1 MSQNL
6 RIGLYVCHCG
16 LNIAG
21 VVDVKEICDYASS
34 LSGVVIA
41 KDHKYACS
49 DPGQALIKNDIDEYD
64 LDRVVVASCS
74 PRMHESTFRRVLE
87 EAGLNPYM
95 LEMVNIREQCSWVHI
110 GEPEKATEK
119 AKSLVRMAVVRSK
132 RLQPLEI
139 RKVKALRSALVIG
152 GGIAGMN
159 AAQDLADIGFKVYL
173 VEKSESIGGNM
184 TKLDKT
190 FPTMDCSICVEGPKM
205 VDVFRSTNIEVI
217 SLAEVVSVEGFV
229 GNFTVKVR
237 KNPRY
242 VIAENCTGCGE
253 CEEAC
258 PIEMPNEW
266 GINMDV
272 RRAISIPFP
281 QAVPL
286 VYTRNKEH
294 CIDCYKCVEV
304 CGERRAIDFNQEPEE
319 IELNV
324 GAIIV
329 AIGFDFFDSSS
340 LQEYGFGSYSN
351 VISSIEMERLLNAS
365 GPTRGK
371 LLRASDGKIPKR
383 IGFIQCVGSRDER
396 IGNLYCSNACCLNSI
411 KLALQVKEKYPES
424 EVFIF
429 YNDIRA
435 YGKGF
440 EEVYKKAR
448 ESFITFVRAI
458 PPEIKENDATG
469 NLTIAVQD
477 DSLGKLVEFEMDL
490 VVLAVG
496 MVPRDSSVPLSK
508 VLHIP
513 ISSDGFFL
521 EAHPKLRPVDTHTA
535 GIFLA
540 GACQGPK
547 NIHDSVQQ
555 GKAAASGAASL
566 LSKGE
571 IRIESTIAHVNQEL
585 CIGCSLCEEAC
596 PYGAVKAENG
606 KSIITDVL
614 CRGCGV
620 CAPSCPERAITM
632 KHFTDEEVLA
642 QVITAFQR

>member
-1 MSQNL
+1 
-6 RIGLYVCHCG
+6 

-21 VVDVKEICDYASS
+21 VVDVKEVCEYASS
-34 LSGVVIA
+34 LSGMVLA

-49 DPGQALIKNDIDEYD
+49 DPGQALIKNDIKEYD

-74 PRMHESTFRRVLE
+74 PRMHEATFRRVLE

-110 GEPEKATEK
+110 GEPEKATDK
-119 AKSLVRMAVVRSK
+119 AKSLIRMAVVRSK
-132 RLQPLEI
+132 LLEPLDVKEV
-139 RKVKALRSALVIG
+139 KVLRNVLVIG

-159 AAQDLADIGFKVYL
+159 AAIDLADIGFKVYL
-173 VEKSESIGGNM
+173 VEKSETIGGNM

-205 VDVFRSTNIEVI
+205 VDVNRNANIEVI
-217 SLAEVVSVEGFV
+217 SLAEITSVEGYV
-229 GNFTVKVR
+229 GNFKVKVR
-237 KNPRY
+237 KYPRY
-242 VIAENCTGCGE
+242 VISDNCTGCGE
-253 CEEAC
+253 CEEIC

-266 GINMDV
+266 GINMDM
-272 RRAISIPFP
+272 RKAISIPFP
-281 QAVPL
+281 QAIPL
-286 VYTRNKEH
+286 VYTRNEDH

-304 CGERRAIDFNQEPEE
+304 CAERNAIDFNQKPEE

-329 AIGFDFFDSSS
+329 AIGFEFFDPSS
-340 LQEYGFGSYSN
+340 LQEYGYGSYPN
-351 VISSIEMERLLNAS
+351 VISSIEMERLLNAA

-371 LLRASDGKIPKR
+371 LFRASDRKVPKR
-383 IGFIQCVGSRDER
+383 IAFIQCVGSRDER

-411 KLALQVKEKYPES
+411 KLAQIVKEKFPDS
-424 EVFIF
+424 EIYIF

-435 YGKGF
+435 FGKGF
-440 EEVYKKAR
+440 EEVYRKAR
-448 ESFITFVRAI
+448 ESWITFIRAI
-458 PPEIKENDATG
+458 PPEIKEDNATG
-469 NLTIAVQD
+469 NLKIAVQD
-477 DSLGKLVEFEMDL
+477 DTLGKLVEFEVDL
-490 VVLAVG
+490 VTLAVG
-496 MVPRDSSVPLSK
+496 MTPRNSARPLSK
-508 VLHIP
+508 ILHIP

-540 GACQGPK
+540 GTCQGPK

-555 GKAAASGAASL
+555 GKAAASGVAAL
-566 LSKGE
+566 LSQGE
-571 IRIESTIAHVNQEL
+571 IRIESTIAHVDQAL

-596 PYGAVKAENG
+596 PYGAVSTEEN
-606 KSIITDVL
+606 KSFIVDVL

-620 CAPSCPERAITM
+620 CASACPERAITM
-632 KHFTDEEVLA
+632 MHFTDEEVLA

>member
-1 MSQNL
+1 
-6 RIGLYVCHCG
+6 
-16 LNIAG
+16 
-21 VVDVKEICDYASS
+21 
-34 LSGVVIA
+34 
-41 KDHKYACS
+41 
-49 DPGQALIKNDIDEYD
+49 
-64 LDRVVVASCS
+64 
-74 PRMHESTFRRVLE
+74 MHESTFRRVLE

-139 RKVKALRSALVIG
+139 REVKALRSALVVG

-329 AIGFDFFDSSS
+329 AIGFEFFDASS
-340 LQEYGFGSYSN
+340 LQEYGFGSYTN

-383 IGFIQCVGSRDER
+383 IGFIQCVG
-396 IGNLYCSNACCLNSI
+396 LLFKCL
-411 KLALQVKEKYPES
+411 LFE
-424 EVFIF
+424 F
-429 YNDIRA
+429 Y
-435 YGKGF
+435 
-440 EEVYKKAR
+440 
-448 ESFITFVRAI
+448 
-458 PPEIKENDATG
+458 
-469 NLTIAVQD
+469 
-477 DSLGKLVEFEMDL
+477 
-490 VVLAVG
+490 
-496 MVPRDSSVPLSK
+496 
-508 VLHIP
+508 
-513 ISSDGFFL
+513 
-521 EAHPKLRPVDTHTA
+521 
-535 GIFLA
+535 
-540 GACQGPK
+540 
-547 NIHDSVQQ
+547 
-555 GKAAASGAASL
+555 
-566 LSKGE
+566 
-571 IRIESTIAHVNQEL
+571 
-585 CIGCSLCEEAC
+585 
-596 PYGAVKAENG
+596 
-606 KSIITDVL
+606 
-614 CRGCGV
+614 
-620 CAPSCPERAITM
+620 
-632 KHFTDEEVLA
+632 
-642 QVITAFQR
+642 